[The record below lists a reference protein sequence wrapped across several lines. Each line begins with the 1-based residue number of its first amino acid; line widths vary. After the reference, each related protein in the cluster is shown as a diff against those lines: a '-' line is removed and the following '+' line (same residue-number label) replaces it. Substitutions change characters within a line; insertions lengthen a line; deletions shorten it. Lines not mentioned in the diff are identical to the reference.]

1 VSQLGVFQGVVV
13 ASSRMF
19 TKTALSA
26 NATMTTSGDQVQVTD
41 TVTIT

>member
-1 VSQLGVFQGVVV
+1 
-13 ASSRMF
+13 MF

-41 TVTIT
+41 TITVT